1 MIIFIEELLENG
13 LDYCS
18 KMFSN
23 NNYYCQGQ
31 INVQS
36 PDFTK
41 EN

>member
-1 MIIFIEELLENG
+1 MIIFIEELENG

-23 NNYYCQGQ
+23 NNYYYQGQ

-41 EN
+41 QN